1 MRALNERGVVKI
13 CDFWPITRCIS
24 VTVRDKD

>member
-1 MRALNERGVVKI
+1 VVKI

-24 VTVRDKD
+24 VTVRDKA